1 MGGKLANP
9 DLNTILLIRVTP
21 RAKDNSVSEVQLDG
35 TIKIRLTAP
44 PVDGKANRALV
55 QFLAS
60 VLKVPIS
67 YLEIISGFKGRNKKV
82 RVRGLDEQTIQAR
95 IKQQLI

>member
-1 MGGKLANP
+1 MGGNLANP

-21 RAKDNSVSEVQLDG
+21 RAKENSVSEVQLDG

-44 PVDGKANRALV
+44 PVDGKANWALV

-60 VLKVPIS
+60 VLKVPTS

-82 RVRGLDEQTIQAR
+82 RVSGLDEQTIQAR
-95 IKQQLI
+95 IKQQLK

>member
-44 PVDGKANRALV
+44 PVAGKANRALV

-67 YLEIISGFKGRNKKV
+67 YLEIISGFKGRIKKV

-95 IKQQLI
+95 IKQQLK

>member
-1 MGGKLANP
+1 MSGKFADP
-9 DLNTILLIRVTP
+9 DLNIILLIRVTP
-21 RAKDNSVSEVQLDG
+21 RAKVNAVSEVQVDG

-60 VLKVPIS
+60 VLEVPTS

-82 RVRGLDEQTIQAR
+82 RVIGLDEQIIQAR
-95 IKQQLI
+95 INQQLK

>member
-21 RAKDNSVSEVQLDG
+21 RAKENSVSEVQLDG

>member
-44 PVDGKANRALV
+44 PVAGKANRALV